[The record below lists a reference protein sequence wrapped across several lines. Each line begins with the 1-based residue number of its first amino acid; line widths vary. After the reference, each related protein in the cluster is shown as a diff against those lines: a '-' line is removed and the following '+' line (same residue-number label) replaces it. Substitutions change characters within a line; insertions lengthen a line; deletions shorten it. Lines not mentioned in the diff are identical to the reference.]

1 MDFERRWSCADCDF
15 AVNAAGLL
23 AEHTPAEER

>member
-1 MDFERRWSCADCDF
+1 MDLERRGSGADCDF

-23 AEHTPAEER
+23 AEHKVAEER